1 MRIILLLLAVVSWA
15 APVHAEWLSSSSPHF
30 VVYANDN
37 ERNLRRFSEQ
47 LESYHSA
54 MSFVTGAASVT
65 PSPANRV
72 TIYVVST
79 QTEVR
84 RLMGGNNKYVA
95 GFYRP
100 KAGGS
105 VAFVPRTK
113 AGNGTQLDFSM
124 VVLLHE
130 YAHHFLISASAFP
143 MPRWMSEG
151 AAEFFASASFE
162 KNGSVGIGRP
172 AYHRAG
178 ELFYAKDVKAADL
191 LDPTAYEK
199 RKNKS
204 YDAFYGK
211 SWLLY
216 HYLTFDDKR
225 KGQLKQYAKLLTEG
239 KSSRDA
245 GLAAFGDFNAL
256 EHDIEAYLQKSRT
269 SYLRLPRTL
278 LTVGNVEIRRLRPG
292 EVAIMPV
299 LIRSKAGVDKTTAA
313 QVLKDART
321 IAPQFSGDA
330 AVLAALAEAE
340 YDAGN
345 DKEAIAAAD
354 AALAIDPKE
363 QNAYIQKG
371 YALFRQA
378 SDADDRA
385 AAFKKARAPFIALN
399 RLENDHPI
407 PLIYF
412 YQSFIQQGARPSPN
426 AVEGLKRAVE
436 VAPFDLGLHM
446 MLATQ
451 YLRDGKPAQ
460 ARVQLAPV
468 AYNPHGRSFAAYAQ
482 AMLTRLD
489 QNPSWDGSGMA
500 PPPDGPDEDQGN

>member
-1 MRIILLLLAVVSWA
+1 MLLLAVVSWA

-269 SYLRLPRTL
+269 SSLLLPRTM
-278 LTVGNVEIRRLRPG
+278 LTVGTIEIRRLRPG

-299 LIRSKAGVDKTTAA
+299 LI
-313 QVLKDART
+313 
-321 IAPQFSGDA
+321 
-330 AVLAALAEAE
+330 
-340 YDAGN
+340 
-345 DKEAIAAAD
+345 
-354 AALAIDPKE
+354 
-363 QNAYIQKG
+363 
-371 YALFRQA
+371 
-378 SDADDRA
+378 
-385 AAFKKARAPFIALN
+385 
-399 RLENDHPI
+399 
-407 PLIYF
+407 
-412 YQSFIQQGARPSPN
+412 
-426 AVEGLKRAVE
+426 
-436 VAPFDLGLHM
+436 
-446 MLATQ
+446 
-451 YLRDGKPAQ
+451 
-460 ARVQLAPV
+460 
-468 AYNPHGRSFAAYAQ
+468 
-482 AMLTRLD
+482 
-489 QNPSWDGSGMA
+489 
-500 PPPDGPDEDQGN
+500 